1 MVKVQEEDILEAS
14 PRDLIEADSNVT
26 YLNKVGLGSGIYLR
40 QASQKTV
47 ICIWQYKKMLFTYH
61 FTPEI
66 WTVFFPE
73 PKNKI
78 LAPDIQCPRWPIN
91 WSP

>member
-1 MVKVQEEDILEAS
+1 MVKIQEEDILEAS

-47 ICIWQYKKMLFTYH
+47 ICI
-61 FTPEI
+61 
-66 WTVFFPE
+66 
-73 PKNKI
+73 
-78 LAPDIQCPRWPIN
+78 
-91 WSP
+91 